1 MTLKNLHDQNI
12 NRFISMA
19 NKVAEQK
26 DGYDVLRLSN
36 SKYYVEVEKHKEGR
50 DFYLQIDLY
59 QGNPSDLYAKSFYI
73 DGSSVYKD
81 ELTRM
86 ELESCFDE
94 LMNYSLYNYIG
105 STDEK
110 RNDRSVDKAKE
121 DKRIAEDKAFEEL
134 FGFTPSEMI
143 NEEALD
149 EALADPAKRESL
161 ANLINAA
168 SSEKLEPVSTDD
180 KSRDQVL

>member
-105 STDEK
+105 STD
-110 RNDRSVDKAKE
+110 
-121 DKRIAEDKAFEEL
+121 
-134 FGFTPSEMI
+134 
-143 NEEALD
+143 
-149 EALADPAKRESL
+149 
-161 ANLINAA
+161 
-168 SSEKLEPVSTDD
+168 
-180 KSRDQVL
+180 